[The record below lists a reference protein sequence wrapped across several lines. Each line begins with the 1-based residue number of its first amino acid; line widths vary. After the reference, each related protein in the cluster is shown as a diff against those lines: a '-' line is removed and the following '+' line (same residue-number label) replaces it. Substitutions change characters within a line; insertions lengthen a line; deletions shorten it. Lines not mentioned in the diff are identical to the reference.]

1 MFKDF
6 WYFNFSKPA
15 KWIVTINVIITLAV
29 LALHFY
35 NVYRISETNAVIAEW
50 MARTNETRRSAI
62 HSLQREGVELFLNPV
77 PTIFLGIFVCFL
89 TLGLSY
95 SFARYN
101 GFFVGFFLATTSTIS
116 SLVGGLL
123 LFLVLLSG
131 KSETEGPKRKRE
143 FKDTW
148 EEFIHH
154 KSLKE

>member
-1 MFKDF
+1 VFKDF
-6 WYFNFSKPA
+6 WYYNFSKSA
-15 KWIVTINVIITLAV
+15 KWIIAFNIVITLAV

-35 NVYRISETNAVIAEW
+35 NVYRISETNAAIAEW
-50 MARTNETRRSAI
+50 MAKTNETRKSAI
-62 HSLQREGVELFLNPV
+62 YSLEREGVELFLNQEMS
-77 PTIFLGIFVCFL
+77 TYWGIFMCLL

-95 SFARYN
+95 VFARYN
-101 GFFVGFFLATTSTIS
+101 GFFVGFSLATASTLS

-131 KSETEGPKRKRE
+131 KSETEVRKRKRE

-148 EEFIHH
+148 EEFVHH